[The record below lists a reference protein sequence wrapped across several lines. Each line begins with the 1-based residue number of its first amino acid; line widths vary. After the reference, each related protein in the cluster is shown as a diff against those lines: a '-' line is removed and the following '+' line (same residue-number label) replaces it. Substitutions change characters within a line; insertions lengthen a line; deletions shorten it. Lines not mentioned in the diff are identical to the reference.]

1 LQHEFLLA
9 LAKELAGYHLCIETC
24 GYATAETFSAVVER
38 MDLVIMD
45 IKLADAALH
54 RAYTGVDNEKILKNF
69 RFLRESGKPHLI
81 RTPLVPNI
89 TDTEENLK
97 AIAAI
102 IGESPWEKLPYNQM
116 AGAKYDM
123 LNMKFEL

>member
-1 LQHEFLLA
+1 MRVFLTDLSHLDKA
-9 LAKELAGYHLCIETC
+9 ELARLHESLPTFRKASAAQCKGENYPQHVVSFCLVR
-24 GYATAETFSAVVER
+24 YAACQIAPSVDTESWC
-38 MDLVIMD
+38 
-45 IKLADAALH
+45 LA
-54 RAYTGVDNEKILKNF
+54 
-69 RFLRESGKPHLI
+69 ESGKPHLI

-116 AGAKYDM
+116 AGAKYEM